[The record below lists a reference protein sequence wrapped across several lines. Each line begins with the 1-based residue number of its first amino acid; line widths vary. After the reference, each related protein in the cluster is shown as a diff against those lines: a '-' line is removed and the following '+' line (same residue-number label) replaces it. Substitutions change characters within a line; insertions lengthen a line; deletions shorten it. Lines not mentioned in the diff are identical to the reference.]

1 MVSIETMLVTIIGAV
16 FASSGLWTL
25 ILYLVQRKDKKKDKE
40 DEVLKQQ
47 SDMLLGLGHDRI
59 IYLGAKYIKEGS
71 ISEDQFE
78 NLNKYLYEPYKKLG
92 GNGTAEKIME
102 DVRNLPIR
110 KDKRK

>member
-59 IYLGAKYIKEGS
+59 IYLGAKYIEEGS

>member
-1 MVSIETMLVTIIGAV
+1 MVSVEALIVTIIGAV

-25 ILYLVQRKDKKKDKE
+25 ILYLVQRKDNKKDKE
-40 DEVLKQQ
+40 DEVLDNQ
-47 SDMLLGLGHDRI
+47 SQMLLGLGHDRI
-59 IYLGAKYIKEGS
+59 IYLGAKYIEEGS

-102 DVRNLPIR
+102 DVKNLPIR